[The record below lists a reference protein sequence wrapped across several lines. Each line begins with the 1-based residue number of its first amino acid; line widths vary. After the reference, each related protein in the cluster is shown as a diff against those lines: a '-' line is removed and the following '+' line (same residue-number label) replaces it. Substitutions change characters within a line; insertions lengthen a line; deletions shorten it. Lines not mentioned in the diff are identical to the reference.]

1 MFNNLLKRSQ
11 KHIFAIYC
19 KVRRIHVES
28 SLVVQVHMFTIHC
41 IIQRMPVQNSLKNS
55 KPIHCK
61 HIYST
66 TCVNGHSQKYLK
78 MVSKTN
84 YRLIQVKSISK

>member
-28 SLVVQVHMFTIHC
+28 SLVVKVHMFTIHC
-41 IIQRMPVQNSLKNS
+41 IIQKNACSQFTEKFKRRRVYQFIVKIFTVQPV
-55 KPIHCK
+55 
-61 HIYST
+61 
-66 TCVNGHSQKYLK
+66 
-78 MVSKTN
+78 
-84 YRLIQVKSISK
+84 